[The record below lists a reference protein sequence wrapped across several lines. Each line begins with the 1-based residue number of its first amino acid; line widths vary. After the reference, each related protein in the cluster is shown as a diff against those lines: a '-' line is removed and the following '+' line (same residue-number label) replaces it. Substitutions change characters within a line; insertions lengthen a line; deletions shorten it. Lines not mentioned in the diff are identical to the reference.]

1 MNKHIIILL
10 IISVV
15 GVPVFSQNHAN
26 TGEPE
31 LKFTHVKNSGP
42 EKTVYFHID
51 GIQDK
56 DHENAILESLLMD
69 PSVFDGRIFKTPN
82 MEDRCQLYVS
92 NDVNAAY
99 VRNILKKIDVDYAFQ
114 IVSKNGHLEKQAER
128 LKEEPEQSPRTPIG
142 IEGFPEYNH
151 TGNPEADKADYA
163 KRKKEWIE
171 NNPEEYQEYL
181 DNIKKSN

>member
-1 MNKHIIILL
+1 MINKQILL
-10 IISVV
+10 FGIISLIVS
-15 GVPVFSQNHAN
+15 PVFSQNN
-26 TGEPE
+26 SGSQEPD
-31 LKFTHVKNSGP
+31 LKFMHMKKVGP

-56 DHENAILESLLMD
+56 DHENAILEKLLMD
-69 PSVFDGRIFKTPN
+69 PAISGGRIFKTPN

-92 NDVNAAY
+92 PDVDAAY
-99 VRNILKKIDVDYAFQ
+99 IRNILKELDVDYAFK
-114 IVSKNGHLEKQAER
+114 IVSKNGHLEKQAEQ
-128 LKEEPEQSPRTPIG
+128 LKEHPEKSPRTPIA

-171 NNPEEYQEYL
+171 NHPDEYQEYL
-181 DNIKKSN
+181 DNLKN